1 MDRATGP
8 GIAAL
13 PCVSEPLVS
22 ASVAEEERLAIDG
35 ARRPPAVPYARRRG
49 RIQQPRPEAA
59 LEEEGGTES
68 GFFFNETMASGHARR
83 CEVQRDESSGR
94 AGRET
99 RKEPS
104 RLGRGDLITIALG
117 SFLFFFI
124 VFRFTLEVAIVFHRA
139 S

>member
-68 GFFFNETMASGHARR
+68 VFFLMKRWPADTRDAAKCNVMNRR
-83 CEVQRDESSGR
+83 AERDAKREKSR
-94 AGRET
+94 A
-99 RKEPS
+99 
-104 RLGRGDLITIALG
+104 A
-117 SFLFFFI
+117 
-124 VFRFTLEVAIVFHRA
+124 
-139 S
+139 